1 MGKRELAVVAIVTFS
16 FGDTGAGL
24 ASPPN
29 TDFSPSG
36 YGNSLTK
43 DQSSQFLPVED
54 IPVVALDAAAAPAL
68 VDISDTTVE
77 KVEGDVSAARGYLC
91 ESCPVIQ
98 GRRRFR

>member
-1 MGKRELAVVAIVTFS
+1 MAIVTFS

-24 ASPPN
+24 ASPPK

-43 DQSSQFLPVED
+43 DQSSQFLPVGD
-54 IPVVALDAAAAPAL
+54 IPVVAVVALDAAAAPAL

-98 GRRRFR
+98 RR